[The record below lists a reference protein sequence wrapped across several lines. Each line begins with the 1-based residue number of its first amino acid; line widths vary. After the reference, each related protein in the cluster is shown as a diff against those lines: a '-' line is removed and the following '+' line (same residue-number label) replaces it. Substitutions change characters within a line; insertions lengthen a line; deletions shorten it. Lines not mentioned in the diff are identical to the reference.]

1 MSKKIGL
8 PTLYID
14 NFRGFEDTY
23 IPLKQVNFFV
33 GENSTGKTSIL
44 SLINLLYSTPF
55 WFQHVFNNSDVH
67 LGSFYEI
74 ANKNN
79 SKKYFEIGFFNH
91 MNDFETNQM
100 KYDAVLLKFYNNR
113 GIPAIL
119 ECSYSSNNQSVIS
132 KIAKNNKSIQY
143 KIINNDDLSDYSDPL
158 EIFKQWV
165 EKINIE
171 IVKIGFH
178 VIKIDYEFPCSVSV
192 IQNIIENNVSR
203 KSKKGDER
211 LIISTI
217 QDNFMGSGVANPMG
231 HLSWIAPIR
240 AKPERTFDDF
250 SVRPSPRG
258 EHIPYILKDI
268 LASAKKT
275 DSREKVKTL
284 IQTFGLNSGLFDSI
298 KIKKYGRDLSSPFEI
313 DIVLNSSDFKITN
326 IGYGV
331 SQVLPIIVDILYRD
345 ENTVFAIQQPEIHLH
360 PKAQAA
366 LGDFIYSSNLNEN
379 KNFFIET
386 HSEYLIDRFRFNVHK
401 NKEKDSNSQ
410 VLFFERT
417 ANGNTVHMIEI
428 EDTGR
433 YSENQP
439 SSFTDFFINEDIN
452 LLEI

>member
-1 MSKKIGL
+1 MSKEIGL
-8 PTLYID
+8 PTLYVD

-44 SLINLLYSTPF
+44 SLINLLYDTSF
-55 WFQHVFNNSDVH
+55 WLRHIFNNSDVH

-74 ANKNN
+74 ADRNN

-91 MNDFETNQM
+91 INDFETNQI

-113 GIPAIL
+113 GIPSIL

-132 KIAKNNKSIQY
+132 KIAKNNKSIKY
-143 KIINNDDLSDYSDPL
+143 KIINNDGVSDFSDSL
-158 EIFKQWV
+158 EIFKQWI
-165 EKINIE
+165 EKIKSE
-171 IVKIGFH
+171 IGKIGFH
-178 VIKIDYEFPCSVSV
+178 VIKIAGFPRSASV
-192 IQNIIENNVSR
+192 IRNIIESEVGR
-203 KSKKGDER
+203 KSNKREEEVS
-211 LIISTI
+211 ISTF

-250 SVRPSPRG
+250 SFSYSPEG
-258 EHIPYILKDI
+258 EHAPYILRDI
-268 LASAKKT
+268 LASVKKT
-275 DSREKVKTL
+275 DSKEKAKIL
-284 IQTFGLNSGLFDSI
+284 IQTFGLDSGLFDSI
-298 KIKKYGRDLSSPFEI
+298 KIKKYGRELSSPFEI
-313 DIVLNSSDFKITN
+313 NIVFNSSDFKITN
-326 IGYGV
+326 VGYGI
-331 SQVLPIIVDILYRD
+331 SQVLPIIVDILARV

-386 HSEYLIDRFRFNVHK
+386 HSEYLIDRFRLNLHK

-417 ANGNTVHMIEI
+417 DNGNTVHVIEI